1 MEKSMRNMTLNMP
14 LNVKFPVPTTE
25 SQEIVLNKNTVSFL
39 VKLFDKFQHRID
51 KLLLKRDAVQEKL
64 NHGHSLTFLEE
75 TKNIREGNWTV
86 NNIPEDIAKRHVEI
100 TGPVDRKM
108 VINALNS
115 GADVFMADF
124 EDSNSPTWENVIS
137 GQVNMFDAVR
147 REITFYNPIKNKTY
161 SLNKNTAALFVRP
174 RGLHLKE
181 KNFLVNGTPI
191 AASLFD
197 FGVYFFN
204 NGKELYVRNKTPAFY
219 LPKLES
225 HEEAKLWNDI
235 FEFSE
240 LELGAPSH
248 IIRATVLI
256 ETITAAFQMD
266 EILFQLRNYSAGLNC
281 GRWDYI
287 FSFIKKHRNDPSF
300 VMPNRTDVTMLK
312 HNMSSYSNLLVKTC
326 HKRGAHAIG
335 GMSAFIPV
343 KNDEVKN
350 ATALKS
356 VESDKL
362 TEVTNGH
369 DGTWV
374 AHPGLIGVVRDIFN
388 KNVTGPNQIENLRN
402 DVNVSEEDLLM
413 VPAGRKNIDEI
424 KNNIDVSLRYMFNWV
439 KGRGCVPINN
449 LMEDAA
455 TVEISRTIIWQWVKH
470 SVILDDGTKVTEE
483 LVSELINAQSQ
494 IVTSE
499 LGINDPND
507 VKLYHNVIDILNE
520 VCVDTSKFYEFIT
533 LPLYE
538 LL

>member
-1 MEKSMRNMTLNMP
+1 MKRTLVLEKSLM
-14 LNVKFPVPTTE
+14 VQYPVPKNE
-25 SQEIVLNKNTVSFL
+25 SQDIVLKKDTIEFL
-39 VKLFDKFQHRID
+39 VKLKSKFQDRID
-51 KLLLKRDAVQEKL
+51 DLLLSRKKTQEKL
-64 NHGHSLTFLEE
+64 NNGHSLTFLEE
-75 TKNIREGNWTV
+75 TENIRESNWSV
-86 NNIPEDIAKRHVEI
+86 NSIPKDIEKRHVEI

-115 GADVFMADF
+115 DANVFMADF
-124 EDSNSPTWENVIS
+124 EDSNSPTWKNIIE

-147 REITFYNPIKNKTY
+147 REITFYDAVKDKKY
-161 SLNKNTAALFVRP
+161 SLNTKTAALFVRP

-181 KNFLVNGTPI
+181 KNFLVNDIPI

-204 NGKELYVRNKTPAFY
+204 NGKELYIRNKTPAFY

-240 LELGAPSH
+240 MELGAPSH

-287 FSFIKKHRNDPSF
+287 FSFIKKHRNDPNF

-350 ATALKS
+350 AEALKS

-374 AHPGLIGVVRDIFN
+374 AHPGLIDIVRDIFN
-388 KNVTGPNQIENLRN
+388 KNVTGSNQIDNLRN
-402 DVNVSEEDLLM
+402 DVNVSAEDLLI
-413 VPAGRKNIDEI
+413 VPTGRKDIDEI

-439 KGRGCVPINN
+439 KGKGCVPINN

-470 SVILDDGTKVTEE
+470 SIVLDDGTKVDDNLIKSLIKEISLQVKSEMKIEE
-483 LVSELINAQSQ
+483 SDIPLYNKV
-494 IVTSE
+494 V
-499 LGINDPND
+499 D
-507 VKLYHNVIDILNE
+507 VLQKA
-520 VCVDTSKFYEFIT
+520 CTDTDSFYEFIT
-533 LPLYE
+533 LPLYD

>member
-51 KLLLKRDAVQEKL
+51 KLLLKRSTVQEKL
-64 NHGHSLTFLEE
+64 NHGHSLAFLEE
-75 TKNIREGNWTV
+75 TKNIRESNWTV
-86 NNIPEDIAKRHVEI
+86 NSIPKDITKRHVEI

-124 EDSNSPTWENVIS
+124 EDSNSPTWENVIN
-137 GQVNMFDAVR
+137 GQANMFDAVR

-161 SLNKNTAALFVRP
+161 SLNKNVATLFVRP

-181 KNFLVNGTPI
+181 KNFLINDTPI

-197 FGVYFFN
+197 FGMYFFN
-204 NGKELYVRNKTPAFY
+204 NGKELYIQNKTPAFY

-240 LELGAPSH
+240 AELGAPSY

-287 FSFIKKHRNDPSF
+287 FSFIKKHRNDPNF

-350 ATALKS
+350 AEALKS

-374 AHPGLIGVVRDIFN
+374 AHPGLIDIVRDIFN
-388 KNVTGPNQIENLRN
+388 KNVTGSNQIDNLRN
-402 DVNVSEEDLLM
+402 DVNVSAEDLLI
-413 VPAGRKNIDEI
+413 VPTGRKDIDEI

-439 KGRGCVPINN
+439 KGKGCVPINN

-494 IVTSE
+494 IVASE
-499 LGINDPND
+499 LDIKDPND
-507 VKLYHNVIDILNE
+507 VKLYHNVIDILND
-520 VCVDTSKFYEFIT
+520 VCVDISKFYEFIT

>member
-1 MEKSMRNMTLNMP
+1 MKRTLILEKSLM
-14 LNVKFPVPTTE
+14 VQYPVPVDE
-25 SQEIVLNKNTVSFL
+25 NQEIILKRDTIEFL
-39 VKLFDKFQHRID
+39 VKLHNKFQQRID
-51 KLLLKRDAVQEKL
+51 ELLLKRRSVQEKL
-64 NHGHSLTFLEE
+64 NLGHKLTFLDE
-75 TKNIREGNWTV
+75 TKDIRESDWHV
-86 NNIPEDIAKRHVEI
+86 NTIPSDLLKRHVEI

-124 EDSNSPTWENVIS
+124 EDSNSPTWDNVLN

-147 REITFYNPIKNKTY
+147 RDITFFNSIKNKTY
-161 SLNKNTAALFVRP
+161 SLNKDIATLFVRP
-174 RGLHLKE
+174 RGLHLRE
-181 KNFLVNGTPI
+181 KNFTINDSSI

-225 HEEAKLWNDI
+225 HEEAKLWSDI
-235 FEFSE
+235 FKFSE
-240 LELGAPSH
+240 NELGSPNN

-256 ETITAAFQMD
+256 ETITAAFQME
-266 EILFQLRNYSAGLNC
+266 EILYQLRDYSAGLNC

-287 FSFIKKHRNDPSF
+287 FSFIKKHRNNPDF

-326 HKRGAHAIG
+326 HKRGVHAIG

-350 ATALKS
+350 AAALKS

-362 TEVTNGH
+362 TEVSNGH

-374 AHPGLIGVVRDIFN
+374 AHPGLISLVRDLFDS
-388 KNVTGPNQIENLRN
+388 KVGKDNQVKNLRK
-402 DVNVSEEDLLM
+402 DVNVDSSDLLKIPKGSKTM
-413 VPAGRKNIDEI
+413 GEI
-424 KNNIDVSLRYMFNWV
+424 VNNIDVSLQYMFSWV
-439 KGRGCVPINN
+439 KGVGCVPINN

-455 TVEISRTIIWQWVKH
+455 TVEISRTLIWQWVKH
-470 SVILDDGTKVTEE
+470 GSALDDGT
-483 LVSELINAQSQ
+483 
-494 IVTSE
+494 IVTSSLIKGLIKE
-499 LGINDPND
+499 RSLEIKK
-507 VKLYHNVIDILNE
+507 KLKVQEKDESLYKEIVCILE
-520 VCVDTSKFYEFIT
+520 KACVDTDSFYEFIT
-533 LPLYE
+533 LPLYD